1 MSRGA
6 GTSAHLSVTLRPVHF
21 IFTRLSMAAPPT
33 SVHEPG
39 LTSLAVEVT
48 YPVRALLCLLFGMAV
63 MYVPT
68 FMRLAETVWA
78 TDEQGHGPLILA
90 ACAWLLW
97 DMRASLFGG
106 QARPAPIAGFLL
118 LTVAVLTYV
127 VGRSQQIIELEAG
140 SLLLALPACM
150 LLIVGVAGVRRAWF
164 PLAFLFFMVPLPGV
178 LVQAITMP
186 LKNAV
191 SVVAEQ
197 LMYWAGY
204 PIARTG
210 VTLTVGQYQLLVADA
225 CSGLNSLFTLEALG
239 FLYMRV
245 MNYSSKAR
253 NVILGLAI
261 IPISF
266 ISNVTRVIIL
276 ILVTYHLGDAAGQ
289 GFMHGFAGMVLF
301 AVALMLT
308 YGVDRLLAARFDDQG
323 GTRGNS

>member
-1 MSRGA
+1 
-6 GTSAHLSVTLRPVHF
+6 
-21 IFTRLSMAAPPT
+21 MAAPPT
-33 SVHEPG
+33 SVREPG
-39 LTSLAVEVT
+39 STGLAVEVT
-48 YPVRALLCLLFGMAV
+48 YPLRALLCLLVGMAV

-68 FMRLAETVWA
+68 FTRLAETVWN

-97 DMRASLFGG
+97 DMRASLFG
-106 QARPAPIAGFLL
+106 APSKPAPVAGGVL
-118 LTVAVLTYV
+118 LTLAVAIYV
-127 VGRSQQIIELEAG
+127 VGRSQQVIELEAG
-140 SLLLALPACM
+140 SLLLTLTACM
-150 LLIVGVAGVRRAWF
+150 LLVVGVAGVRRSWF
-164 PLAFLFFMVPLPGV
+164 PLVFLFFMVPLPGV
-178 LVQAITMP
+178 LVQAMTMP
-186 LKNAV
+186 LKSAV

-245 MNYSSKAR
+245 MNYTSKAR

-276 ILVTYHLGDAAGQ
+276 ILVTYHFGDEAGQ

-301 AVALMLT
+301 GVALILT
-308 YGVDRLLAARFDDQG
+308 YGVDRLLAARFDKQG
-323 GTRGNS
+323 GARGKQ